1 VEKMY
6 FVIEKASNGQY
17 YFVIKS
23 DNHQV
28 VATSE
33 TYFYKDSAKRTIEA
47 IKYGVN
53 PNSPVI
59 DNT

>member
-1 VEKMY
+1 MY
-6 FVIEKASNGQY
+6 FVIERASNGLY

-23 DNHQV
+23 GNHEV

-33 TYFYKDSAKRTIEA
+33 TYYSKENAKRTIEA
-47 IKYGVN
+47 IKQGVN
-53 PNSPVI
+53 PNSRVI

>member
-1 VEKMY
+1 MY

-23 DNHQV
+23 NNHEV

-33 TYFYKDSAKRTIEA
+33 TYYYKDSAKRTIEA
-47 IKYGVN
+47 IKQGVN
-53 PNSPVI
+53 PHSVVI